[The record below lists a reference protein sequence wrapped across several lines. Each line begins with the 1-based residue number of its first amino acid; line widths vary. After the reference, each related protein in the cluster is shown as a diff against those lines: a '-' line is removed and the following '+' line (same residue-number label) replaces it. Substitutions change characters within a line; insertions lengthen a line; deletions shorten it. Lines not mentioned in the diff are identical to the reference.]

1 MSSVRPSNMQ
11 SNHDDEI
18 SADDELNLNESVR
31 YHHGNLRLALI
42 NASIEQIKMVGVEKL
57 SLRNIARSIGVSQT
71 APYRHFK
78 NKNELLV
85 EVAIESFNELF
96 TTGISIINPS
106 AAAMD
111 NLKASGIAYIQYAMN
126 NPEKYRLLFSNIIQ
140 NRNDYPHLIEASEQS
155 FQLLVD
161 LVQSG
166 IESGDYIDESPLLL
180 ANNLWTQVHGLAS
193 LILDG
198 FYHNKE
204 LSMSLND
211 FIIAQIEIGSRA
223 LNNTQN

>member
-1 MSSVRPSNMQ
+1 MSPVLPNNDSS
-11 SNHDDEI
+11 DGDI
-18 SADDELNLNESVR
+18 DNESVR
-31 YHHGNLRLALI
+31 YHHGNLRLALL

-85 EVAIESFNELF
+85 EVAIHSFNELF
-96 TTGISIINPS
+96 TTGSSIIDPT
-106 AAAMD
+106 APAID
-111 NLKASGIAYIQYAMN
+111 NLKASGIAYIHYAMN
-126 NPEKYRLLFSNIIQ
+126 NPEKYRLLFGNIIQ
-140 NRNDYPHLIEASEQS
+140 NRNEYPNLIEASEQS
-155 FQLLVD
+155 FQLLVN
-161 LVQSG
+161 LVKSG

-180 ANNLWTQVHGLAS
+180 ANTLWTQVHGIAS